1 MGGGNIL
8 SLNDLWK
15 FEGFLK
21 QTGHND
27 AIIKFENLS
36 QKEIYLKL
44 INFYNSEVNKQK
56 RSELREQVENTFSNI
71 LIDS

>member
-1 MGGGNIL
+1 MLGGNIL

-21 QTGHND
+21 QTGYND
-27 AIIKFENLS
+27 AIIKLENLS